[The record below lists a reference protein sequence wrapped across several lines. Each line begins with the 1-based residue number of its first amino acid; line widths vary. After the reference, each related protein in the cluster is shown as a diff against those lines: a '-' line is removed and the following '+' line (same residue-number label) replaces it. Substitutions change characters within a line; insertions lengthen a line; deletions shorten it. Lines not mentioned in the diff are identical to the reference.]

1 MTNTE
6 TSGKVKVLKKVPN
19 TLKGDHKI
27 EVNCFLD
34 RHNSYYDDNDGKIKQ
49 YQSLLDKQ
57 QWGRNELVRDVTV
70 AKKDNISRLF
80 PDYDIYK
87 PTRAENLQKI
97 CNET

>member
-49 YQSLLDKQ
+49 YQSLLDK
-57 QWGRNELVRDVTV
+57 
-70 AKKDNISRLF
+70 
-80 PDYDIYK
+80 
-87 PTRAENLQKI
+87 
-97 CNET
+97 